1 MPSLKSRIA
10 FAAKHFT
17 SPDGLPWSL
26 TGRQWVLDEIWRPL
40 DGWKLWPED
49 KQKLCDDCARLAGT
63 IVEDYHEAD
72 KTQTAEHKASGC
84 SGLRSEPVLILLANL
99 KRQSGKTFNTAAW
112 CVTQAALSDHQ
123 SIALLAGSEDQI
135 KRLFDSNYKRPVEN
149 DRKLSTM
156 FRAMGTRLICDKRG
170 SDIELLPTTISSVG
184 DTRTTVVV
192 DECRKVPA
200 DIGPAMFATMLAR
213 GGWECPTRMRSHAR
227 THDGVDEPGAPKTC
241 SVCGKATQPWF
252 GKSMFLSSAGE
263 IKDSDADW
271 FFDMVDHFVKS
282 PHPNVHVF
290 ASTDN
295 LNPKS
300 SAKVSSVLSEVFGA
314 VEATRVAAGIEAG
327 NERLKKGQQFMT
339 AADMRACVDDTLRNL
354 ESCSRRCVGV
364 LDTSEDIEKTSL
376 VVLAEEEA
384 CAVPWDLLVQARCD
398 FWIPSQQ
405 PGGIVDAGAVEA
417 HVRSILTTF
426 TGMKAFH
433 IDTRGSKQWTEMY
446 QRLRKDFPIVSRWIA
461 NKGEDKDGG
470 RILFRRMSARPK
482 PRIRL
487 QSVAEQAQEF
497 TNSVWKKDKDGNL
510 FLADGKP
517 RGTKINGVTVHL
529 DIVESLQCC
538 CFLADMLSRRQ
549 GNSGFG
555 GSALIKKDT
564 ASAIEK
570 LRASVKGTIAGGQ
583 NFGGPGTY

>member
-10 FAAKHFT
+10 FASKHFT

-26 TGRQWVLDEIWRPL
+26 AGRQWVLDEIWRPL

-49 KQKLCDDCARLAGT
+49 KSKLCDDCAKLAGS
-63 IVEDYHEAD
+63 IVDDYHESD
-72 KTQTAEHKASGC
+72 KTRTAKHSSSGC
-84 SGLRSEPVLILLANL
+84 LGLRSEPILVLLANL

-135 KRLFDSNYKRPVEN
+135 KRLFDSNYKRPVES
-149 DRKLSTM
+149 DRKLSSM
-156 FRAMGTRLICDKRG
+156 FRAMGTRLVCDKRG

-213 GGWECPTRMRSHAR
+213 GGWECPTRMRSHSR
-227 THDGVDEPGAPKTC
+227 THDGVDDPSAPKSC
-241 SVCGKATQPWF
+241 SVCSKGTQPWF

-271 FFDMVDHFVKS
+271 FFDIVDHFSKT

-290 ASTDN
+290 ASADN

-300 SAKVSSVLSEVFGA
+300 SAKVTSVLSEVFGA

-339 AADMRACVDDTLRNL
+339 AADMRACVDDTLHNM
-354 ESCSRRCVGV
+354 ESCSRRCVAV

-398 FWIPSQQ
+398 FWIPAHE
-405 PGGIVDAGAVEA
+405 PGGIVDVARVES
-417 HVRSILTTF
+417 HCRSILTTF
-426 TGMKAFH
+426 TGLKAFH
-433 IDTRGSKQWTEMY
+433 IDTRGSKGWTEMF

-461 NKGEDKDGG
+461 NKGEDRDGG
-470 RILFRRMSARPK
+470 RILFRRMSARPQ

-497 TNSVWKKDKDGNL
+497 ANSVWKKDKDNRDRSGYTWFWHIIFRIEHNVICSHTDRHRSGNKGI
-510 FLADGKP
+510 FCEVLA
-517 RGTKINGVTVHL
+517 
-529 DIVESLQCC
+529 
-538 CFLADMLSRRQ
+538 
-549 GNSGFG
+549 
-555 GSALIKKDT
+555 
-564 ASAIEK
+564 
-570 LRASVKGTIAGGQ
+570 
-583 NFGGPGTY
+583 